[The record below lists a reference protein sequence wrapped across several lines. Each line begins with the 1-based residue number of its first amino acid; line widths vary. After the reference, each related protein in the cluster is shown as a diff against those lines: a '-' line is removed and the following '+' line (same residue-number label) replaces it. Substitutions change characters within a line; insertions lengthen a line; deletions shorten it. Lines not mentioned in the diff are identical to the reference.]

1 MTDLDATSLVS
12 PLPVRM
18 ETEGDTSEKVKVDNM
33 DYSVVLVEGQ
43 ERFACNQ
50 CEFKADKSGSMKRHI
65 TTKHVTA
72 RLTGQG
78 RKRKSME
85 SGKVESNS
93 KEVRMDEGL
102 SESIMEGLGK
112 DFTSTQVEMEDD
124 LKFIKELEDDR
135 KVDGENDEIEEENE
149 GGNAVEM
156 EEKYEEEKRK
166 NAVLQGKVN
175 ALEEIKDKQ
184 KQNMD
189 RMKKIVTDYKT
200 DLDKARAGKGGA
212 ETAKV
217 KKELKEAKAS
227 ISELQKKVE
236 KLTTDK
242 AKAEAEVAR
251 LMKHNNH
258 MEEALDR
265 TRRPEAMQ
273 RVTKD
278 CPFWMEGFCSYTE
291 AECNKGKHKKE
302 KFNTRQRRG
311 AVNEE
316 KIVSNVLEALSKQQ
330 RPQMGQ
336 QQQQAQHQNIQQM
349 RRQPQMMMPDM
360 MTQQQQPM
368 MMMQPQQ
375 QMGPQYQQ
383 QLGFRPNTAGM
394 QWSSGNQQDFLDMS
408 MAGSSGAANYR
419 FPQ

>member
-1 MTDLDATSLVS
+1 MSDVDATSQVS
-12 PLPVRM
+12 PLPTRM
-18 ETEGDTSEKVKVDNM
+18 ETEGDTFEKVKVDNM

-43 ERFACNQ
+43 ERFACNK
-50 CEFKADKSGSMKRHI
+50 CDFKADKSGSMKRHI
-65 TTKHVTA
+65 TTKHVSS

-85 SGKVESNS
+85 SGKLESSS
-93 KEVRMDEGL
+93 KEVKMDEGL

-124 LKFIKELEDDR
+124 LKFMEAFEEDR
-135 KVDGENDEIEEENE
+135 KVDGENEELEEENE
-149 GGNAVEM
+149 GGNAAEM

-166 NAVLQGKVN
+166 NALLQGRVN

-184 KQNMD
+184 KQNME

-200 DLDKARAGKGGA
+200 DLDKARAAKGGG

-227 ISELQKKVE
+227 VSELQKKVE

-273 RVTKD
+273 KMTKD
-278 CPFWMEGFCSYTE
+278 CPFWMEGFCSFTE

-302 KFNTRQRRG
+302 KFNTRQRRVG
-311 AVNEE
+311 MNEE

-336 QQQQAQHQNIQQM
+336 QQAQQQNNQQM
-349 RRQPQMMMPDM
+349 RMQPQMIMPDM
-360 MTQQQQPM
+360 MTQQQQQPM
-368 MMMQPQQ
+368 MMMQPQ

-383 QLGFRPNTAGM
+383 QLGFRPNPAGM

-408 MAGSSGAANYR
+408 MAGSSRAANYR